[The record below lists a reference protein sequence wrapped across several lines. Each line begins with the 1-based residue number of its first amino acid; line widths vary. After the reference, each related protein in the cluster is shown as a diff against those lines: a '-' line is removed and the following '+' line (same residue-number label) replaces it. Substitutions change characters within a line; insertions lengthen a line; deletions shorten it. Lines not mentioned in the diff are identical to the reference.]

1 LSRVFWDTNLFIYL
15 FEENPKF
22 SKPVMELRRKM
33 IERKDEL
40 VTSTMTLAEIQVV
53 PRRAGDLEL
62 AVHYRDTIQRVSRV
76 VSFDGAAADKF
87 AELRVNPAIQPA
99 DAIQLSCAA
108 AAGVTIFITN
118 DLRLTRLRIPGID
131 FVTTMDRLPF

>member
-1 LSRVFWDTNLFIYL
+1 
-15 FEENPKF
+15 
-22 SKPVMELRRKM
+22 MELRRKM

-53 PRRAGDLEL
+53 PRRAGDLGL

-87 AELRVNPAIQPA
+87 AELRVNPATQPA

>member
-1 LSRVFWDTNLFIYL
+1 LSRIFWDTNLFIYL
-15 FEENPKF
+15 LEENPKF
-22 SKPVMELRRKM
+22 SKSVMELRRKM

-53 PRRAGDLEL
+53 P
-62 AVHYRDTIQRVSRV
+62 RVSRV